1 MFSVKTTVIAR
12 AIGGVTDGGRLACQ
26 DAHQTDE
33 RGEEAGDGE
42 AIKHPELDVFAG
54 ANGYDAAQETASF
67 FDVFFEFL
75 HR

>member
-1 MFSVKTTVIAR
+1 MIAG
-12 AIGGVTDGGRLACQ
+12 AIGGVTDGGRLARQ
-26 DAHQTDE
+26 DAHQTDK
-33 RGEEAGDGE
+33 RGEETGDGE

-54 ANGYDAAQETASF
+54 ANGDDGAQETAAF

>member
-1 MFSVKTTVIAR
+1 MIAR
-12 AIGGVTDGGRLACQ
+12 AIGGVTDGGRLARQ

-42 AIKHPELDVFAG
+42 AIKHPELDAFAG
-54 ANGYDAAQETASF
+54 ADGDDGAQETAAL
-67 FDVFFEFL
+67 FDVFIKFL